1 MYILTWYG
9 VPTSSEV
16 RALPDL
22 ATALTLVTT
31 ALTSI
36 HLKNILKNEEETE

>member
-1 MYILTWYG
+1 MEY
-9 VPTSSEV
+9 PHHQRV